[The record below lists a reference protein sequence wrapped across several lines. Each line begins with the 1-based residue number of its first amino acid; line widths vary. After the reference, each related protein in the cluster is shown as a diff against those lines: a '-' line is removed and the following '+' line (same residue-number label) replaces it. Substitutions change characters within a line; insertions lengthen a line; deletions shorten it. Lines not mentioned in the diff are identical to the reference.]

1 VLRIASPPAAS
12 VPLVCPSSSPPP
24 PPPPPSSVTRACHV
38 SGVSGGAS
46 SRVRCVL
53 WPGCAQVRFAQGLV
67 DWTGRRR
74 VGWTSVTKPSGEVL
88 LLLRGASIG
97 MVRCVHTYTHT
108 HTHILYNIISMMARR
123 YLSILRHLEV
133 TDFSTRHRLWV
144 GSYSGVPVSASDRST
159 VFPSS
164 PPLDAELLDGSGG
177 SSARHRSPHRSP
189 PDSARRRRAVSFQ
202 LPSGEH
208 AVGGAAAEVSPFHRC
223 IGSPC
228 LRHCVHGAPISGSV

>member
-1 VLRIASPPAAS
+1 M
-12 VPLVCPSSSPPP
+12 C
-24 PPPPPSSVTRACHV
+24 RACRAVRRHGCGACCGL
-38 SGVSGGAS
+38 GVRRCAS
-46 SRVRCVL
+46 HRD
-53 WPGCAQVRFAQGLV
+53 W
-67 DWTGRRR
+67 WTGRGVDAWAGPPSPSPVARCCSCCE
-74 VGWTSVTKPSGEVL
+74 GPASVWS
-88 LLLRGASIG
+88 GAST
-97 MVRCVHTYTHT
+97 RTHT
-108 HTHILYNIISMMARR
+108 HTHILYIISMMARR
-123 YLSILRHLEV
+123 YLSILRHLEL